1 MTTPNGPG
9 NEPLWLAIERG
20 IQELG
25 SQAFANSDLES
36 SIQKLA
42 GSLDAAGLN
51 VSTNAGSMMALRGAM
66 AARAEV
72 GRPLMEDLD
81 KAFQALTLEDVAKP
95 FAATV
100 KLIDTVGGD
109 WPALKASERRPQVQ
123 AIVEKVRL
131 DLLEAKAKELGGDL
145 GIRYLI
151 GESVLPEVILERLGI
166 GQEDYDRVLAEVEA
180 EKAERARVVELIRGV
195 SDKPDAEKIRH
206 LITSN
211 VADDLIVELAE
222 VDQGA
227 IDDVKKAMEEEIAEK
242 ERLAAE
248 AAAKKAA
255 EAAGPALEDIPPDEM
270 LEHIEAIREIL
281 DFSDVEKEIRT
292 MCEQSS
298 VPKDLIEIAVT
309 DPDRL
314 DELEEKAE
322 AES

>member
-9 NEPLWLAIERG
+9 TEPLWLAIERG

-25 SQAFANSDLES
+25 SQAISNSDLEG
-36 SIQKLA
+36 SIQKVA

-51 VSTNAGSMMALRGAM
+51 VSTNAGSMLALRGAM

-81 KAFQALTLEDVAKP
+81 KAFQALTLDDVGSP
-95 FAATV
+95 FSATV
-100 KLIDTVGGD
+100 KLIDTVGGA
-109 WPALKASERRPQVQ
+109 WPALKDSERRPHVQ
-123 AIVEKVRL
+123 AIIEKVRL
-131 DLLEAKAKELGGDL
+131 DLLVAKAKELGGDL
-145 GIRYLI
+145 GVRYLI
-151 GESVLPEVILERLGI
+151 GEEVLPEVIVERLEI

-180 EKAERARVVELIRGV
+180 EKAERARVSELLAGV
-195 SDKPDAEKIRH
+195 SDKAEAERIRH
-206 LITSN
+206 LITSD
-211 VADDLIVELAE
+211 VAEDLIVEIAE
-222 VDQGA
+222 VDQSA
-227 IDDVKKAMEEEIAEK
+227 IDDVKRAMEEEIAEK

-255 EAAGPALEDIPPDEM
+255 EAAGPSLEDIPADEM

-298 VPKDLIEIAVT
+298 VPKDLVEIAVS